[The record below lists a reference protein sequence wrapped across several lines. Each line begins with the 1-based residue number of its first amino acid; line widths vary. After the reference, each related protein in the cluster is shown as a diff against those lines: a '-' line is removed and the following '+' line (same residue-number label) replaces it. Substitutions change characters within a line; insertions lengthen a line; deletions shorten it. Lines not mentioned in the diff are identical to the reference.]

1 MDKAY
6 IKKKIEN
13 CQGLVDNATSDAQ
26 REVYQGYL
34 DFWTEK
40 LPKSQRPDIIAEK
53 LAASL
58 IKQETERSAKEAA
71 EKEKAKAEFE
81 AQLQASKAEREA
93 EAVEKRKAE
102 IKAELAEL
110 EYISARN
117 ALDEPEPEELNE
129 INFEL
134 LYPNKK
140 AYRTQN
146 GERIETIAYKEYLN
160 KTESE

>member
-13 CQGLVDNATSDAQ
+13 CQGLVDTATSEDQ
-26 REVYQGYL
+26 KKIYQGYL
-34 DFWTEK
+34 DFWTKK
-40 LPKSQRPDIIAEK
+40 LPKAQRPETIAKIAEEKYRDAAEGAELALK
-53 LAASL
+53 L
-58 IKQETERSAKEAA
+58 EREKA
-71 EKEKAKAEFE
+71 EKEQLAAKELAETKALK
-81 AQLQASKAEREA
+81 
-93 EAVEKRKAE
+93 
-102 IKAELAEL
+102 KAELEAKHRAEL
-110 EYISARN
+110 A

>member
-1 MDKAY
+1 MDIEY
-6 IKKKIEN
+6 VDKKVLK
-13 CQGLVDNATSDAQ
+13 CQVLVDNATSEAQ

-34 DFWTEK
+34 DFWTKK
-40 LPKSQRPDIIAEK
+40 LPKAQRPEIIAKKED
-53 LAASL
+53 
-58 IKQETERSAKEAA
+58 AKA
-71 EKEKAKAEFE
+71 EKILEENAEIARLEMIAIEKAKAE
-81 AQLQASKAEREA
+81 AEELA
-93 EAVEKRKAE
+93 EAKALKIAE
-102 IKAELAEL
+102 LEAKHRAELA
-110 EYISARN
+110 